1 MYLAQGLKHNFA
13 LLKRLLGEHL
23 ALASVDEEDCSIVE
37 PIPRG
42 SYFFESHLN
51 SFEKK
56 CVIWKL

>member
-37 PIPRG
+37 PIPPRVLL
-42 SYFFESHLN
+42 FRVTFEQL
-51 SFEKK
+51 
-56 CVIWKL
+56 